1 MKKFILLFLLVFS
14 AVVASAQSLKF
25 NAYELSYRYVDGDGE
40 WSEWS
45 DWEKISILIVFYHDE
60 ELITIYSQKTQKYN
74 VKEYVGENEDSDGNS
89 MTFNCV
95 NDDGVNCNIRI
106 RAQKNGVRQ
115 LYVDFEDFSWV
126 YNLDEKSDSNK

>member
-1 MKKFILLFLLVFS
+1 MKKFILLFLLAFS
-14 AVVASAQSLKF
+14 AVVASAQSFKL

-60 ELITIYSQKTQKYN
+60 ELITIYSQKTQNYK
-74 VKEYVGENEDSDGNS
+74 VKEYVGENEDSNGYS

-106 RAQKNGVRQ
+106 RAQKNGVKQ

-126 YNLDEKSDSNK
+126 YNLNEKSDSNK

>member
-1 MKKFILLFLLVFS
+1 MKKFILLFLLAFS
-14 AVVASAQSLKF
+14 AVVASAQSFKL

-60 ELITIYSQKTQKYN
+60 ELITIYSQKTQNYK

>member
-1 MKKFILLFLLVFS
+1 MKKFILLFLLAFS
-14 AVVASAQSLKF
+14 AVVASAQSFKL

-95 NDDGVNCNIRI
+95 NEDGVNCNIRI

>member
-1 MKKFILLFLLVFS
+1 MKKFILLFLLAFS
-14 AVVASAQSLKF
+14 AVVASAQSLKL

>member
-1 MKKFILLFLLVFS
+1 MKKFILLFLLAFS

-45 DWEKISILIVFYHDE
+45 DWEKTSILVIINLDE
-60 ELITIYSQKTQKYN
+60 DLITVYSQKMQKYN

>member
-1 MKKFILLFLLVFS
+1 
-14 AVVASAQSLKF
+14 
-25 NAYELSYRYVDGDGE
+25 
-40 WSEWS
+40 
-45 DWEKISILIVFYHDE
+45 
-60 ELITIYSQKTQKYN
+60 
-74 VKEYVGENEDSDGNS
+74 
-89 MTFNCV
+89 V

>member
-1 MKKFILLFLLVFS
+1 MVG
-14 AVVASAQSLKF
+14 VVRL
-25 NAYELSYRYVDGDGE
+25 GE
-40 WSEWS
+40 NVHSCY
-45 DWEKISILIVFYHDE
+45 YH
-60 ELITIYSQKTQKYN
+60 LITVYSQKTQKYN